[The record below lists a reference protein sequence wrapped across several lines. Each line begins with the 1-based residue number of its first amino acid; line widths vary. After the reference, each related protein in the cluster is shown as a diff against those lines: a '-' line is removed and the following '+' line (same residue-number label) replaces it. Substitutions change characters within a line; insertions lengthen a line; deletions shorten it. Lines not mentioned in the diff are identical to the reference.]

1 MCFLWCSEIKGL
13 HLKRGWCRNTALRS
27 GLLLDHQ
34 HEQTNVPEV
43 RVIVLWRDTN
53 IPHPLPNATS
63 GVCHMATWT
72 GVPSRRAAGGG
83 RRPASTA
90 VCGRGCTSS
99 DWHRH
104 DKIAANCYSRGWQ
117 SILHTLFLSAL
128 LYDVQSTFPLN
139 SSKLLCYRALFPW
152 HHWLNGHE
160 SEQTLRDGKG
170 QGSLVC
176 CSPWGHKES
185 DRTEPLNNRPPP
197 RKPWGSVIWGSTAGL
212 QLLMAA
218 QALPGA
224 THFSL
229 QLSLA

>member
-1 MCFLWCSEIKGL
+1 MPHLGFATWL
-13 HLKRGWCRNTALRS
+13 HELVYQVR
-27 GLLLDHQ
+27 
-34 HEQTNVPEV
+34 EQLGVGDV
-43 RVIVLWRDTN
+43 R
-53 IPHPLPNATS
+53 HPLQFAGVAALQVTGIVMTRSQPTAT
-63 GVCHMATWT
+63 
-72 GVPSRRAAGGG
+72 AAGDNL
-83 RRPASTA
+83 SFTL
-90 VCGRGCTSS
+90 SS
-99 DWHRH
+99 F
-104 DKIAANCYSRGWQ
+104 
-117 SILHTLFLSAL
+117 LHCFMMCKALSHL
-128 LYDVQSTFPLN
+128 TPLN
-139 SSKLLCYRALFPW
+139 YFVIWALFPW

-229 QLSLA
+229 QLSLLPKASSLLLSLRFFSTYSPNISKYIKSHEDALHLLYDAGGWNWIFS